1 MLFFIVVEAL
11 HALLGGGFTCFVG
24 KANHQRLISW
34 YSADNS
40 SLEVSHWQFA
50 YDTITFCDA
59 SLYEIENLKSILCWF
74 ELISGLKI
82 NFDKSEMIGIRVE
95 NNFLHLLANA
105 IGCKI
110 GHFPSKHLGL
120 PLCMGIPKR
129 NLWNPVIERIEKR
142 LSTWKGKLI
151 SFGGRITLL
160 KSVRVSIPIYF
171 LSCFR
176 CLIKVVRRIE
186 NSIWF
191 SLEWFHW
198 KMKMSSQVG
207 AGVQTSCSRRLGY
220 SFY

>member
-1 MLFFIVVEAL
+1 MLTGILLINMSSMPIVANVVFFIVVEAL

-34 YSADNS
+34 FSADNS
-40 SLEVSHWQFA
+40 SLEVSHLQFA

-59 SLYEIENLKSILCWF
+59 SLYEVENLKSILCWF

-129 NLWNPVIERIEKR
+129 NLWNPVIERIEKI
-142 LSTWKGKLI
+142 LVSDAWLKW
-151 SFGGRITLL
+151 FGGL
-160 KSVRVSIPIYF
+160 KIQFDFLWNDSIEKWRY
-171 LSCFR
+171 LV
-176 CLIKVVRRIE
+176 KWE
-186 NSIWF
+186 
-191 SLEWFHW
+191 
-198 KMKMSSQVG
+198 QVCKPF
-207 AGVQTSCSRRLGY
+207 CSRRLGY